1 MSFLYHIRTKTKVW
15 LVVSGFLFTGPLMG
29 CRQQKPAPIE
39 SPPATESRVTEI
51 IPAAT
56 EKAVPQDITTVPS
69 IEAWPSVVEPTRYRR
84 SLAPLIP
91 RSETDTTTF
100 LTDATGIQSGSYRL
114 EYDGHQ
120 FTISPDAGSVALRL
134 TLPGGETLNT
144 LGANPQIESIKTA
157 AGEHLVLT
165 GQNPWADF
173 QATLYAYDHHPGL
186 LRWRL
191 EVIPRGDSPSGPV
204 PELHFIDRTTGQETS
219 GQLEVYA
226 DHAPMAAPHY
236 YAYSEALDS
245 TLFYW
250 VDLTAL
256 NTFMTAARFSP
267 VATPLRQGQRLGHNF
282 SWQGLRKQPQ
292 GERVTLYDSYLYLS
306 PGRPADEDEIFRR
319 YLHNLGD
326 IYDLIAV
333 PDPILPDWFG
343 LYEWEGQGIPGAAP
357 GADTGIHQLSITD
370 LAEPDNWV
378 TYEGQRYL
386 RAYVSDTRETA
397 EAITQL
403 DVFSALTRY
412 LTRFGVTPDYYDE
425 LRAAIPNFFNPDFGP
440 VGMFQNSGPL
450 NLTGSQ
456 GRGDTWYELGHAL
469 KVAELALWLPED
481 SELRDLAL
489 RSGETWLDFAHT
501 VDYQFPQF
509 YSFRDWQ
516 GSGLEPDAG
525 GGYAY
530 FMLLL
535 HDLTGEERYLVEAR
549 NALLALEGHGFR
561 LTYEAHMTAMTAA
574 AAARLYQLDPDP
586 VYLNIINR
594 AVANLLRLSWL
605 WERDLDMGAG
615 DIEATSDQMV
625 EPWAAA
631 PLQQTFFGLNPT
643 QLSAVITPKE
653 QYEVWIYL
661 TETLQRLHGNL
672 DPTVE
677 KMIAEFIKHT
687 LVLIPR
693 SLPPFLP
700 RESMTE
706 HPAAYETV
714 ARNDL
719 TLYIPLEDLRDL
731 WELSGSI
738 GQQIYGAGMAPAMA
752 ALALVEIRSGVIVY
766 SSYPIVS
773 VDGEWVTFA
782 GIEDTY
788 APVVVAGVDKIFDRD
803 GQEIEAQQCGKA
815 LCFLA
820 EGGAAYQ
827 LGWPE

>member
-1 MSFLYHIRTKTKVW
+1 
-15 LVVSGFLFTGPLMG
+15 
-29 CRQQKPAPIE
+29 
-39 SPPATESRVTEI
+39 
-51 IPAAT
+51 
-56 EKAVPQDITTVPS
+56 
-69 IEAWPSVVEPTRYRR
+69 
-84 SLAPLIP
+84 
-91 RSETDTTTF
+91 
-100 LTDATGIQSGSYRL
+100 
-114 EYDGHQ
+114 
-120 FTISPDAGSVALRL
+120 VALRL

-144 LGANPQIESIKTA
+144 LGANPQIERKKTA
-157 AGEHLVLT
+157 AGEQLVLT
-165 GQNPWADF
+165 GQSPWADF

-191 EVIPRGDSPSGPV
+191 EVIPRGDSPSGPE
-204 PELHFIDRTTGQETS
+204 PELQFIDWTTGLETS
-219 GQLEVYA
+219 GMLEVYA

-250 VDLTAL
+250 ADLTAL
-256 NTFMTAARFSP
+256 NAFMTAARFSP
-267 VATPLRQGQRLGHNF
+267 VATPLRQGQRLGHSF
-282 SWQGLRKQPQ
+282 SWQDLRKQPP
-292 GERVTLYDSYLYLS
+292 GEAVTLYDSYLYLS
-306 PGRPADEDEIFRR
+306 PGRPADENEIFTR

-333 PDPILPDWFG
+333 PGPSLPDWFG
-343 LYEWEGQGIPGAAP
+343 LYDWEGQGIPGAA
-357 GADTGIHQLSITD
+357 TGIHQLSITD
-370 LAEPDNWV
+370 LAGPDNWV

-412 LTRFGVTPDYYDE
+412 LARFGVTPDYYDE

-440 VGMFQNSGPL
+440 AGMFQNSGPL
-450 NLTGSQ
+450 NLTGAQ

-489 RSGETWLDFAHT
+489 RSGESWLDFAHA
-501 VDYQFPQF
+501 VDYRFPQF

-535 HDLTGEERYLVEAR
+535 NDLTGEERYVTEAR
-549 NALLALEGHGFR
+549 NALSALEGHGFR
-561 LTYEAHMTAMTAA
+561 LTYEAHMTALTAA
-574 AAARLYQLDPDP
+574 AAARLYQVDPDP
-586 VYLNIINR
+586 VYLNIINQ

-605 WERDLDMGAG
+605 WERDLDIEAG
-615 DIEATSDQMV
+615 DAEATPDQMV
-625 EPWAAA
+625 ELWAGAS
-631 PLQQTFFGLNPT
+631 LQRTFFGLNPT

-661 TETLQRLHGNL
+661 TETLQRLHGDL

-677 KMIAEFIKHT
+677 KTIAEFIRHT

-714 ARNDL
+714 TRNDL
-719 TLYIPLEDLRDL
+719 TLHIPLEDMRDT

-738 GQQIYGAGMAPAMA
+738 GQEIYGAGMAPAMA
-752 ALALVEIRSGVIVY
+752 ALSLVEITPSVLVY
-766 SSYPIVS
+766 SGYPVVS
-773 VDGEWVTFA
+773 VDADWVTFA
-782 GIEDTY
+782 GVEDTY
-788 APVVVAGVDKIFDRD
+788 APVAVTGVEKIIDQD
-803 GQEIEAQQCGKA
+803 GREMGTQQCGRA
-815 LCFLA
+815 FCFLA

-827 LGWPE
+827 LEWSE

>member
-1 MSFLYHIRTKTKVW
+1 MSFLYYIRTETKGW
-15 LVVSGFLFTGPLMG
+15 LVISGFLFISLLVG
-29 CRQQKPAPIE
+29 CRQQQPTPIE

-56 EKAVPQDITTVPS
+56 EKSASQNMTAVPS
-69 IEAWPSVVEPTRYRR
+69 IEAWPAAVEPTHYRR
-84 SLAPLIP
+84 LPAPLVP
-91 RSETDTTTF
+91 RSEADATTF
-100 LTDATGIQSGSYRL
+100 LTEATGIQSGAYRL

-120 FTISPDAGSVALRL
+120 FIISPDAGSVALRL
-134 TLPGGETLNT
+134 TLPGGEALNI
-144 LGANPQIESIKTA
+144 LGDNPQIESKKT
-157 AGEHLVLT
+157 GSSEQLVLT
-165 GQNPWADF
+165 GQSPWADF
-173 QATLYAYDHHPGL
+173 QATLTAYDHHPGL
-186 LRWRL
+186 LRWQL

-204 PELHFIDRTTGQETS
+204 PELQFIDRTTGQETS

-250 VDLTAL
+250 ADLTAL
-256 NTFMTAARFSP
+256 NPFMAAARFSP

-282 SWQGLRKQPQ
+282 SWQDLRKQPQ
-292 GERVTLYDSYLYLS
+292 GEAVTLYDSYLYLS
-306 PGRPADEDEIFRR
+306 PGRPVDEDEMFIR
-319 YLHNLGD
+319 YLNNLGD

-333 PDPILPDWFG
+333 PDPILPDWFA
-343 LYEWEGQGIPGAAP
+343 LYDWEGQGIPGA
-357 GADTGIHQLSITD
+357 GSGIHQLSITD

-412 LTRFGVTPDYYDE
+412 LARFGVTPDYYDE
-425 LRAAIPNFFNPDFGP
+425 LRATIPNFFNPDFGP
-440 VGMFQNSGPL
+440 AGMFQNSGPL

-469 KVAELALWLPED
+469 KVTELALWLPED
-481 SELRDLAL
+481 GELRDLAL
-489 RSGETWLDFAHT
+489 RSGESWLDFAHT
-501 VDYQFPQF
+501 VDYHFPQF
-509 YSFRDWQ
+509 YSFDGWQ
-516 GSGLEPDAG
+516 GTGLEPDAG

-535 HDLTGEERYLVEAR
+535 HYLIGEERYLTEAR

-574 AAARLYQLDPDP
+574 AAARLYELDPDP
-586 VYLNIINR
+586 VYLNVINQ

-605 WERDLDMGAG
+605 WERDLDFGLG
-615 DIEATSDQMV
+615 EIEATSDHLV

-631 PLQQTFFGLNPT
+631 SLQQTFFGLNPT

-661 TETLQRLHGNL
+661 TETLQRLHGDL

-677 KMIAEFIKHT
+677 KMIAEFVRHT

-700 RESMTE
+700 GESMTE

-719 TLYIPLEDLRDL
+719 SLHIPLEDLRDT

-752 ALALVEIRSGVIVY
+752 ALALVEIRPGVVVY
-766 SSYPIVS
+766 SGYPVVL
-773 VDGEWVTFA
+773 VDEEWVTFA
-782 GIEDTY
+782 GVEDTY
-788 APVVVAGVDKIFDRD
+788 APVAVTGVDKIIDQD
-803 GQEIEAQQCGKA
+803 GQEIETQQCGKA
-815 LCFLA
+815 LCFMV
-820 EGGAAYQ
+820 EGGVAYQ
-827 LGWPE
+827 LEWPE